1 METMFW
7 NPENMKLKE
16 NTREANVFRQK
27 NKLKS
32 EQNERSGRQKHRA
45 NDRGS
50 RKTRRTRKSKTPA
63 KQRVFNL
70 FHGPE
75 VQKHQENKRFS

>member
-1 METMFW
+1 MPGNLRKQQGNKCFSS
-7 NPENMKLKE
+7 
-16 NTREANVFRQK
+16 K

-32 EQNERSGRQKHRA
+32 EQNERPGRQKHRA